1 MIYLIYAY
9 KTQLLRHVIFFSNF
23 LGVFMYTAED
33 IINEK
38 DYDIISTSPES
49 TVADALKIML
59 EKRIGAIAIKDGDNY
74 VGIWTERD
82 LMLNVVTE
90 GFFSKTSKIKDVMS
104 TQLKT
109 AQYNESV
116 FSLQNKMHG
125 KRIRHLFIVKDNK
138 IIGILSTGDIIKTI
152 LNDKNK
158 ELQELNAIVNFD
170 YYENWKFIKKN
181 K

>member
-1 MIYLIYAY
+1 M
-9 KTQLLRHVIFFSNF
+9 F
-23 LGVFMYTAED
+23 TAEN

-38 DYDIISTSPES
+38 NYDIISTSPDS

-59 EKRIGAIAIKDGDNY
+59 EKKIGAIAIKDDDKF

-90 GFFSKTSKIKDVMS
+90 GFFSKTSKIKDFMS
-104 TQLKT
+104 TELKT
-109 AQYNESV
+109 AQSDESV
-116 FSLQNKMHG
+116 FSLQDKMLG
-125 KRIRHLFIVKDNK
+125 ERVRHLFIVKDEK

-158 ELQELNAIVNFD
+158 ELKELNAIVNFD
-170 YYENWKFIKKN
+170 YYENWKFDKK
-181 K
+181 KK

>member
-1 MIYLIYAY
+1 
-9 KTQLLRHVIFFSNF
+9 
-23 LGVFMYTAED
+23 MYTAED

-38 DYDIISTSPES
+38 SHDIISTSPDS
-49 TVADALKIML
+49 TVAEALKIML
-59 EKRIGAIAIKDGDNY
+59 EKKIGAIAIKDGDNI

-90 GFFSKTSKIKDVMS
+90 GFFSKTSKIKNVMS
-104 TQLKT
+104 TDLKT
-109 AQYNESV
+109 AQFNESV
-116 FSLQNKMHG
+116 FSLQDKMLG
-125 KRIRHLFIVKDNK
+125 KRIRHLFIEKEGK

-158 ELQELNAIVNFD
+158 ELKELNAIVNFD
-170 YYENWKFIKKN
+170 YYENWKFEKKN

>member
-1 MIYLIYAY
+1 
-9 KTQLLRHVIFFSNF
+9 
-23 LGVFMYTAED
+23 MYTAED
-33 IINEK
+33 IIHEK
-38 DYDIISTSPES
+38 SYDIIYTSPES

-59 EKRIGAIAIKDGDNY
+59 EKKIGAIAIKDGDNY

-82 LMLNVVTE
+82 LMRNVVTE

-104 TQLKT
+104 TELKT
-109 AQYNESV
+109 AQFSESV
-116 FSLQNKMHG
+116 FSLQDKMLG
-125 KRIRHLFIVKDNK
+125 ERIRHLFIEKDGN

-158 ELQELNAIVNFD
+158 ELKELNAIVNFD
-170 YYENWKFIKKN
+170 YYENWKFEKKS